1 MNVEKRPEAG
11 TVADQTPRPHWL
23 FTACSTSVILI
34 FRQVNSKEVI
44 TAVFD
49 IAGYTYGPLLGLYA
63 FGMFNKRPVID
74 RAVPFI
80 CLASPVFTYIVN
92 ENSAAWFGGYQFGF

>member
-1 MNVEKRPEAG
+1 M
-11 TVADQTPRPHWL
+11 
-23 FTACSTSVILI
+23 ILI

-63 FGMFNKRPVID
+63 FGLFNKRPVLD
-74 RAVPFI
+74 RFVPWI
-80 CLASPVFTYIVN
+80 CLASPVLTYIVKP
-92 ENSAAWFGGYQFGF
+92 ELSGLVWGVSIRF